1 MISSFTRGVGALKR
15 EEGTK
20 DDISELKSLI
30 RGHRVGTNSAENPKI
45 SGSLADRIAKT
56 LIYGKKRK
64 SDTDREIEKI
74 KKALS
79 DFTKQLRSASDGRG
93 II

>member
-56 LIYGKKRK
+56 LIYGNRRNSATDFEIGKKRK
-64 SDTDREIEKI
+64 R
-74 KKALS
+74 
-79 DFTKQLRSASDGRG
+79 
-93 II
+93 